1 MHAYV
6 RCGLGE
12 REGERQV
19 GGVDY
24 SHAHIHSCFRRL
36 YPLGVG
42 FILHHSAF
50 GLSLLPCSLYPAS
63 FWLLASG
70 FWLQVSWLASFCFVT
85 PSLKPST
92 TPAPSC
98 SNLCPTDR
106 DSYLQRRISVLNTH
120 LLPPLLPRSTPH
132 FLRPHPPLPSTGA
145 SVTRPTAVHDLQL
158 GTPCA
163 APASR
168 VVTQVFRIERGV
180 LRPIQRTDSVN
191 DRRLQK

>member
-1 MHAYV
+1 VRFRSTQALRCMHAYV

-12 REGERQV
+12 REGERRV

-85 PSLKPST
+85 PSLKPSINPRPFLFESLSNRQRFVST
-92 TPAPSC
+92 ETNLSPQHSPPPPAPPSLHP
-98 SNLCPTDR
+98 SFP
-106 DSYLQRRISVLNTH
+106 SSSPP
-120 LLPPLLPRSTPH
+120 PPLHRS
-132 FLRPHPPLPSTGA
+132 
-145 SVTRPTAVHDLQL
+145 
-158 GTPCA
+158 
-163 APASR
+163 
-168 VVTQVFRIERGV
+168 
-180 LRPIQRTDSVN
+180 
-191 DRRLQK
+191 